1 MIKKLRRKFVIVMMS
16 IVAAFLVGIFT
27 VMFLTTKANLERMSL
42 GSLHR
47 ALSSRGGHGLSE
59 AALNLPDAPPPPG
72 EEPDAEGQKDDW
84 RDWREGDD
92 QPFENLA
99 VILVSV
105 DSSGQVEI
113 LQNPMNNLDEEALS
127 ELALTLEN
135 SSEDQGV
142 VEAYQLRYARRQMED
157 GSTRYA
163 LADVSVERGILRM
176 QVLHSLVTYLGAS
189 ALFFLFSMLL
199 SRWMVGP
206 VERAWERQRQ
216 FVADA
221 SHELKTP
228 LTVLLSNA
236 EMLSNSGALTD
247 EKNLRR
253 LDHIQAESLR
263 MKGLVEDLLTLARS
277 DSGRQALS
285 LSPVNFSYIVT
296 LSALTLEPMI
306 YDQGRKMELRVED
319 NLMVLGDAV
328 KLRQLTDILLDNAR
342 KYGAPKSSIE
352 VELARSG
359 KRDLLLRVVSHGTP
373 IPPEELTMI
382 FERFYR
388 SDKSRGEEKGY
399 GLGLSIAQAIVQD
412 HGGRI
417 WAQSDGVSSNTFSV
431 SLPRSQGQAQET

>member
-16 IVAAFLVGIFT
+16 IVGVFLVGIFLS
-27 VMFLTTKANLERMSL
+27 MFFSTKANLERMSL

-47 ALSSRGGHGLSE
+47 VLSSRGSHGLNE
-59 AALNLPDAPPPPG
+59 AAPALPDEPPPPG
-72 EEPDAEGQKDDW
+72 EEPDGDGLKDDW

-113 LQNPMNNLDEEALS
+113 LQNPIGDLDEETLS
-127 ELALTLEN
+127 ELALELEN
-135 SSEDQGV
+135 SSDDQGI
-142 VEAYQLRYARRQMED
+142 VETYQLRYARRQMED

-163 LADVSVERGILRM
+163 LADVSIERGILRM

-189 ALFFLFSMLL
+189 ALFFLFSVLL

-263 MKGLVEDLLTLARS
+263 MKDLVEDLLTLARS

-306 YDQGRKMELRVED
+306 YDQGREMELRVED

-373 IPPEELTMI
+373 IPSEELTMI

-417 WAQSDGVSSNTFSV
+417 CAQSDGVSSNTFSV

>member
-163 LADVSVERGILRM
+163 LADVSIERGILRM

-189 ALFFLFSMLL
+189 ALFFLFSVLL